1 LFDVA
6 CEVCVF
12 TPLGLGLC
20 GVCRACCAS
29 LLERQVARARRKTR
43 HARRLPE
50 KAKVDVAALEQNMRN
65 QKNDVGTG
73 WNIRGIGTP
82 TLE

>member
-1 LFDVA
+1 MFDV
-6 CEVCVF
+6 VC
-12 TPLGLGLC
+12 GLC
-20 GVCRACCAS
+20 SCAVWCLLLHAALCW
-29 LLERQVARARRKTR
+29 LLELASTIVARARRKTR

-73 WNIRGIGTP
+73 LNIRGID